1 MKDLTDQMERD
12 LSVRFEDDQ
21 LCGSVK
27 IQYSGDV
34 VISYRFVCEN
44 PIIFDAS
51 GCSWCE
57 PCQQAEQDREAAADS
72 AASAR
77 EERYAHGD

>member
-1 MKDLTDQMERD
+1 MTPEERMERD

-21 LCGSVK
+21 LCGRVQ
-27 IQYSGDV
+27 IYTNGED
-34 VISYRFVCEN
+34 IIGYRFVCEN
-44 PIIFDAS
+44 PVIFDS
-51 GCSWCE
+51 NGCSWCE
-57 PCQQAEQDREAAADS
+57 SCQKIELEKEAAADS